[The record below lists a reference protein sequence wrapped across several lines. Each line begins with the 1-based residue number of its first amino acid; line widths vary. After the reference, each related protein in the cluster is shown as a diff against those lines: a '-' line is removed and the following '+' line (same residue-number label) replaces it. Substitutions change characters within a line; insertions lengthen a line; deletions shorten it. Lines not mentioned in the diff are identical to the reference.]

1 MVIKSVGIGDI
12 IKNPVQIRSDFES
25 LMQHIFSKRKQQ
37 KNNWIMMQENIP
49 LPFFY
54 LKTNC
59 GFSVTKQCSEAI

>member
-37 KNNWIMMQENIP
+37 KNNWI
-49 LPFFY
+49 
-54 LKTNC
+54 T
-59 GFSVTKQCSEAI
+59 